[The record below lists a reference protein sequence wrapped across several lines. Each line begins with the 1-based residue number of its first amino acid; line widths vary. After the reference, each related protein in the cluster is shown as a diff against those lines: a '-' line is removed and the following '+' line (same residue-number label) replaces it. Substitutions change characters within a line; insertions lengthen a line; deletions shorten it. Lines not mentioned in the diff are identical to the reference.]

1 MNNMLKLIGKMHSHF
16 GITSEQVEFTQTEK
30 CFRINCLTEEVQE
43 YKESTT
49 KADELDALV
58 DLAVFALGTAE
69 RQGMLG
75 AFEEAFE
82 RVMKANMAK
91 QVGPNTKRDSFAI
104 DLVKP
109 EGWTAPV
116 LDDLVKHLEK

>member
-16 GITSEQVEFTQTEK
+16 GITSDKVAFSESEK
-30 CFRINCLTEEVQE
+30 TFRVCCLTEEIEE
-43 YKESTT
+43 YKEAET

-58 DLAVFALGTAE
+58 DLVVFALGTAE

-75 AFEEAFE
+75 VFEEAFE
-82 RVMKANMAK
+82 RVMAANMAK
-91 QVGPNTKRDSFAI
+91 HVGPNKKRDSFAI

-109 EGWTAPV
+109 EGWAAPD
-116 LDDLVKHLEK
+116 LTDLVKHLEK